1 MLYSRFFFIICFL
14 AIGCTSRTD
23 TSLDFVLDTDDFDSI
38 SYYDL
43 KAQKKEYSLRQ
54 RADFAT
60 KAFIK
65 VRHKTVDLRFGRLL
79 YQKNYLHLLSGE
91 YDSLLHYDKLINN
104 NNLLDD
110 PHILAMHQ
118 YLMGYYFETIV
129 QQPDSA
135 FNHYT
140 KSQFYY
146 QQASDSSGV
155 AKALLNMGGIQ
166 KEQNDFFGSKE
177 TLTEALKFTI
187 KNKDQQTYF
196 SILDRLAQ
204 DHRKL
209 KNLQEA
215 AALYQIILK
224 ESPLQDLAA
233 YQNNLATIY
242 IDQKKFTDAITLLEV
257 ISGDGLQHSNTLT
270 ARVLDNLAYAKWSM
284 GTSVPPENFLFALEI
299 RKDINDL
306 KGVLASYTHL
316 GEFYMER
323 QPNRAMVY
331 FDSVIDISRKL
342 NIPRAEQEALKF
354 KMQLAPQNIT
364 YKNRYITLQDSLS
377 ASELKVKTQFAKYK
391 YDDKLKQESIL
402 RLEKEKATKELE
414 ASRERTAKWAFFIG
428 VLGLLI
434 LLVLG
439 YYLYK
444 QRVRRLRT
452 QNRADRVEASYKTE
466 AVLSQRLH
474 DDFGA
479 GLHHVMLLVQSK
491 SEPEKILN
499 ELDKLY
505 QQSRDFSREINA
517 VDTGVNYKEA
527 LYTMLDQI
535 KPENTR
541 LLISGSKEIAWQ
553 VLSNVTK
560 ITLYKVL
567 RELFINMA
575 KHSQATIVTLNFKKK
590 SEGIEIRYSDNGVGV
605 SQNEKIIKNGLLNT
619 EKRIEAIGGTITFDS
634 IQGDGFKALITMPI

>member
-14 AIGCTSRTD
+14 TIGCANRTD
-23 TSLDFVLDTDDFDSI
+23 TSSDFKHARGDRDSI

-43 KAQKKEYSLRQ
+43 KAQKKEYSLQQ
-54 RADFAT
+54 RKEFAT

-65 VRHKTVDLRFGRLL
+65 VRHKTADSRFGRLL
-79 YQKNYLHLLSGE
+79 YQKNYLHLLLGE
-91 YDSLLHYDKLINN
+91 YDSLLIYDKTMNSEHIAI
-104 NNLLDD
+104 D
-110 PHILAMHQ
+110 PNVLALQQ
-118 YLMGYYFETIV
+118 YLMGYYFDTID
-129 QQPDSA
+129 QQSDSA
-135 FNHYT
+135 FVCYT
-140 KSQFYY
+140 RSKFYY
-146 QQASDSSGV
+146 QQVSDSIGMG
-155 AKALLNMGGIQ
+155 KALLNMGRIQ
-166 KEQNDFFGSKE
+166 KKQNDYFGSKE
-177 TLTEALKFTI
+177 TLTEALTFI
-187 KNKDQQTYF
+187 KEETDADTYL
-196 SILDRLAQ
+196 SVLDRLAQ
-204 DHRKL
+204 NHRKL
-209 KNLQEA
+209 QNFEEA
-215 AALYQIILK
+215 QALYKIIIPK
-224 ESPLQDLAA
+224 SQGVDIIT
-233 YQNNLATIY
+233 YKNNLATIY
-242 IDQKKFTDAITLLEV
+242 IDLGEYSKGLKILRQLSSDSLVNESDQK
-257 ISGDGLQHSNTLT
+257 S
-270 ARVLDNLAYAKWSM
+270 RVLDNLAYARWLS
-284 GTSVPPENFLFALEI
+284 GVDVNDEAFLVPLRMRRIA
-299 RKDINDL
+299 NDQL
-306 KGVLASYTHL
+306 GAIASYTHL
-316 GEFYMER
+316 GEFYMGR

-575 KHSQATIVTLNFKKK
+575 KHSQATIVTLNFKKN

>member
-1 MLYSRFFFIICFL
+1 M
-14 AIGCTSRTD
+14 TS
-23 TSLDFVLDTDDFDSI
+23 SI
-38 SYYDL
+38 VGISF
-43 KAQKKEYSLRQ
+43 K
-54 RADFAT
+54 
-60 KAFIK
+60 
-65 VRHKTVDLRFGRLL
+65 
-79 YQKNYLHLLSGE
+79 
-91 YDSLLHYDKLINN
+91 
-104 NNLLDD
+104 
-110 PHILAMHQ
+110 
-118 YLMGYYFETIV
+118 IV
-129 QQPDSA
+129 G
-135 FNHYT
+135 T
-140 KSQFYY
+140 C
-146 QQASDSSGV
+146 
-155 AKALLNMGGIQ
+155 L
-166 KEQNDFFGSKE
+166 
-177 TLTEALKFTI
+177 
-187 KNKDQQTYF
+187 
-196 SILDRLAQ
+196 
-204 DHRKL
+204 
-209 KNLQEA
+209 
-215 AALYQIILK
+215 
-224 ESPLQDLAA
+224 
-233 YQNNLATIY
+233 
-242 IDQKKFTDAITLLEV
+242 
-257 ISGDGLQHSNTLT
+257 
-270 ARVLDNLAYAKWSM
+270 RVLIDLLLLTIGLKLQFLPSSIERIMNTSEYFWSY
-284 GTSVPPENFLFALEI
+284 NFL
-299 RKDINDL
+299 
-306 KGVLASYTHL
+306 
-316 GEFYMER
+316 
-323 QPNRAMVY
+323 PWRA
-331 FDSVIDISRKL
+331 
-342 NIPRAEQEALKF
+342 NILFPSS
-354 KMQLAPQNIT
+354 
-364 YKNRYITLQDSLS
+364 SL
-377 ASELKVKTQFAKYK
+377 K

-444 QRVRRLRT
+444 QRVRRLKT

-575 KHSQATIVTLNFKKK
+575 KHSQATIVTLNFKTN
-590 SEGIEIRYSDNGVGV
+590 SDDIEIRYSDNGVGV

-619 EKRIEAIGGTITFDS
+619 EKRIEAIGGTITFDKNLLSRCGSPLSFS
-634 IQGDGFKALITMPI
+634 IDSFV

>member
-1 MLYSRFFFIICFL
+1 M
-14 AIGCTSRTD
+14 
-23 TSLDFVLDTDDFDSI
+23 DSI

-43 KAQKKEYSLRQ
+43 KVQKKEYSLQQ
-54 RADFAT
+54 RKECAT

-65 VRHKTVDLRFGRLL
+65 VRHKTADSRFGRLL

-146 QQASDSSGV
+146 QQTSDSSGI

-166 KEQNDFFGSKE
+166 NEQNDYFGSKE
-177 TLTEALKFTI
+177 TLTEALTYI
-187 KNKDQQTYF
+187 KDETDADTYL
-196 SILDRLAQ
+196 SVLDRLAQ
-204 DHRKL
+204 NHRKL
-209 KNLQEA
+209 QNFEEA
-215 AALYQIILK
+215 QALYKIILSK
-224 ESPLQDLAA
+224 SQGVDMIT
-233 YQNNLATIY
+233 YKNNLATIY
-242 IDQKKFTDAITLLEV
+242 IDLGEYSKGLKILRQLSSDSLVNESDQK
-257 ISGDGLQHSNTLT
+257 
-270 ARVLDNLAYAKWSM
+270 ARVLDNLAYARWLS
-284 GTSVPPENFLFALEI
+284 GVDVNNEAFLVPLRMRRMA
-299 RKDINDL
+299 NDQL
-306 KGVLASYTHL
+306 GAIASYTHL
-316 GEFYMER
+316 GEFYMGR

-331 FDSVIDISRKL
+331 FDSVIDISRNL
-342 NIPRAEQEALKF
+342 NNPRAEQKALKF
-354 KMQLAPQNIT
+354 KMQLVPQNIT
-364 YKNRYITLQDSLS
+364 YRNRYITLQDSLY

-444 QRVRRLRT
+444 QRVRRLKT

-575 KHSQATIVTLNFKKK
+575 KHSQATIVTLNFKKN

-605 SQNEKIIKNGLLNT
+605 SQSKKIIKNGLLNT

-634 IQGDGFKALITMPI
+634 KQGDGFKALIKMPI

>member
-257 ISGDGLQHSNTLT
+257 ISGDDLQHSNTLT

-316 GEFYMER
+316 GEFYMGR

-575 KHSQATIVTLNFKKK
+575 KHSQATIVTLNFKTN

>member
-257 ISGDGLQHSNTLT
+257 ISGDDLQHSNTLT

-575 KHSQATIVTLNFKKK
+575 KHSQATIVTLNFKTN